1 MNAASMSKAALT
13 IDRVTPILA
22 ERSFRVG
29 LVQINNSF
37 SNQNYFPYSVG
48 ILQAYA
54 QRHLSRPA
62 DFEFM
67 LPVYH
72 RLPVDQAVAQLIDA
86 DAVFFSAYVWNIR
99 MSLAIAERL
108 KRERPELLI
117 VFGGPQVPNLV
128 EGFIRANPFI
138 DVAVHGEGEQTF
150 CQILDRGLSGD
161 WSGIGGISYVDDSGA
176 LVTVPANPRIKDM
189 SVIPSPYTE
198 GTFAPLMAANPQ
210 EHWIAMWET
219 NRGCPFSCTFCDW
232 GSAVASKVYQFDVER
247 LYREIDWFADQRIEF
262 IFCADANFG
271 ILPRDLDIARYAA
284 KTKMERG
291 YPQALSVQNTKNAT
305 SRAYDVQKTL
315 ADAGLNKGVTVSF
328 QSVDPTTLD
337 AIKRGNISTKGFQE
351 LQLRFTS
358 DRIETYSDLI
368 LGLPGETYETFADG
382 VSSVIDNGQHNR
394 IQFNNLSILPN
405 AEMGDPAYQQRY
417 GMELVESKVVNIHG
431 ALLEAEWDIPEMQ
444 ELVVATNTTPRADWV
459 RTRAYCWWAALLH
472 FDKILQ
478 IPLVLVHEVAGIS
491 YRELFELFADHADS
505 DLTVLGELRQFFRD
519 KAIDIQNGGAE
530 YCPSEEWLGVWWPAD
545 EYVLIKL
552 VKENKMAAFYQ
563 ESAIAIERLLA
574 ARGHADLIT
583 LMQDAVRL
591 NHALLKKPF
600 QDTNLDID
608 VGFNAWEFYRAAI
621 TGQPVALDARPH
633 QYQID
638 RVSKQ
643 WHAWDDWCREVVWY
657 GNKKG
662 AYLYSNNLVER
673 EIAGHF

>member
-22 ERSFRVG
+22 ERPFRVG

-128 EGFIRANPFI
+128 EGFIRSNPFI

-161 WSGIGGISYVDDSGA
+161 WSGIGGISYVDDLGA

-247 LYREIDWFADQRIEF
+247 LFREIDWFADQRIEF

-405 AEMGDPAYQQRY
+405 AEMGDPVYQQRY

-491 YRELFELFADHADS
+491 YRQLFELFADHADS

-519 KAIDIQNGGAE
+519 KANDIQNGGAE

-563 ESAIAIERLLA
+563 ESAIALERLLVA
-574 ARGHADLIT
+574 SGRADLVT